1 MYKSASSLLLV
12 FALLYPVCSSGQLKN
27 KVRNKRTVR
36 HVNVPLTRVSIV
48 PPDSFKVSESSMQLI
63 KDKTS
68 LIQII
73 ESEKESYYDY
83 LKNFKREN
91 VAPRGVMVLE
101 FKKIRFN
108 KYDALFTHM
117 KDSTYTN
124 VGLRNYY
131 TLVFGDSSF
140 SCRIIGFASE
150 KDRHTSEEIRKA
162 ILSVVYDK
170 QLVVDYMCAAKF
182 AFDPAGTK
190 FELLKPTQHTSFY
203 YYMEKGR
210 KNDSLATNTFYRIH
224 QSKCDLK
231 EMTPKSIAMDNNA
244 VTVKGKRYELPMD
257 SLDYEFA
264 GIVNDYPVYEAADLI
279 DKNGEK
285 VFMYVFVAVR
295 DTRAIV
301 SIGYS
306 KDFLSE
312 NLEEFRKL
320 SRTIRIK

>member
-1 MYKSASSLLLV
+1 MCKSVSSFLLV
-12 FALLYPVCSSGQLKN
+12 FILLYPVFSSGQLKN
-27 KVRNKRTVR
+27 KVRNKRTAR
-36 HVNVPLTRVSIV
+36 HVNVPLTRVSII

-63 KDKTS
+63 KNKTS

-73 ESEKESYYDY
+73 ESEKENFYDY
-83 LKNFKREN
+83 LKNFRREN
-91 VAPRGVMVLE
+91 VAPKGVMVLE
-101 FKKIRFN
+101 FKKIKFN
-108 KYDALFTHM
+108 KYDALFTHL
-117 KDSTYTN
+117 KDSTYSN

-140 SCRIIGFASE
+140 SCRIIGFANE
-150 KDRHTSEEIRKA
+150 KDQKTSEEIRNA
-162 ILSVVYDK
+162 ILSVIYDK
-170 QLVVDYMCAAKF
+170 HLVVDYMSAAKF
-182 AFDPAGTK
+182 IFDPVGTK
-190 FELLKPTQHTSFY
+190 FELLRPTHHTSFY

-210 KNDSLATNTFYRIH
+210 KNDSLGTNTIYRVH

-244 VTVKGKRYELPMD
+244 ITVKGKRYELPMD
-257 SLDYEFA
+257 SLDYEYT
-264 GIVNDYPVYEAADLI
+264 GKVNDYPVYEAADLI
-279 DKNGEK
+279 EKNGEK

-306 KDFLSE
+306 KDIVPE
-312 NLEEFRKL
+312 NLEEFKKL